1 MGGSGPGLEE
11 LNLLFHTAESA
22 RYVHCLLFAA
32 MALLHDDAEWAVNDI
47 IDWDRYFA
55 ALRPALEE

>member
-1 MGGSGPGLEE
+1 MAAGDDTGLA
-11 LNLLFHTAESA
+11 LFCLLPASSW
-22 RYVHCLLFAA
+22 LFAA